1 MIKLDRI
8 LLYEFL
14 LSSVAEPEP
23 EPEPEAP
30 EPYHFFALIRT
41 GIGIVILF

>member
-1 MIKLDRI
+1 MIKLDQI

-23 EPEPEAP
+23 EPEPAAP
-30 EPYHFFALIRT
+30 EPYHFFAMIRT
-41 GIGIVILF
+41 GIGTVIPF